1 MCTDLVGAAGDKA
14 DLAQGERP
22 GGAQY
27 VYIRN
32 DLLAALV
39 LRLVC
44 VDAHLVVLLVVL
56 PPCGEPSGLR
66 DTHRDGVVLLFE

>member
-1 MCTDLVGAAGDKA
+1 MCIRDSIAQNRTAQIGQMCTDLVGASGDKA

-32 DLLAALV
+32 DLLA
-39 LRLVC
+39 
-44 VDAHLVVLLVVL
+44 
-56 PPCGEPSGLR
+56 P
-66 DTHRDGVVLLFE
+66 